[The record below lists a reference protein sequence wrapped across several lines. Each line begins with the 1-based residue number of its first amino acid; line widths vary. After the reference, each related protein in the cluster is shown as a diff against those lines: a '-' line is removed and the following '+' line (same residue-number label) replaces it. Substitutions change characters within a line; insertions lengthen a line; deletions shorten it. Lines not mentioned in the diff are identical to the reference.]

1 MQSIARCVSVGSALA
16 TLVLGVGGAGTAV
29 AGIYA
34 TATLPPPN
42 AVYAVTAGA
51 GCFPFA
57 GVCVT
62 PGVLANIVP
71 TFSAIVPAG
80 QDIVSGA
87 TFTTLLSDLSTGA
100 PIGTVTLSGT
110 FEQLVEG
117 RTTPTEPGDFPTEL
131 LNLDFSGPVLG
142 HTLTVTLDASH
153 SSTGETS
160 VEPVG
165 RNEFRIDS
173 FFDVF
178 VDLSLD
184 TNPPLSTTRGPLTL
198 TLVPE
203 PATIALLV
211 LPLLGLIGLRRRHT

>member
-1 MQSIARCVSVGSALA
+1 MQFIARRVSVGVAFA
-16 TLVLGVGGAGTAV
+16 TLAMGIGGVGTAV
-29 AGIYA
+29 AGIYP

-71 TFSAIVPAG
+71 TSSAIIPTG
-80 QDIVSGA
+80 QDIVSSA
-87 TFTTLLSDLSTGA
+87 TFSTLLSDLSTGA
-100 PIGTVTLSGT
+100 PLGTITLSGT

-117 RTTPTEPGDFPTEL
+117 RTTPTETGDFPTEL

-153 SSTGETS
+153 GSTGMTS
-160 VEPVG
+160 VQPVG
-165 RNEFRIDS
+165 SDEFRIDS

-184 TNPPLSTTRGPLTL
+184 TVPPLSTARGPLTL

-203 PATIALLV
+203 PATIALLA
-211 LPLLGLIGLRRRHT
+211 LPLLGLAGLRRRHT

>member
-1 MQSIARCVSVGSALA
+1 MRPAKHVSAVLAFATVALGS
-16 TLVLGVGGAGTAV
+16 AGTAM
-29 AGIYA
+29 AGIYP

-62 PGVLANIVP
+62 PGVLSDIVP
-71 TFSAIVPAG
+71 TSSTFIPAG
-80 QDIVSGA
+80 QDIVSNA
-87 TFTTLLSDLSTGA
+87 TFSTALSDLVTGA
-100 PIGTVTLSGT
+100 PLGTITLSGI

-117 RTTPTEPGDFPTEL
+117 RTTPEETGDFATEL
-131 LNLDFSGPVLG
+131 LNLDFSGAVLG
-142 HTLTVTLDASH
+142 HTLTVMLDPRH

-160 VEPVG
+160 VQPAG
-165 RNEFRIDS
+165 NNEFKIAS

-178 VDLSLD
+178 VELSLD
-184 TNPPLSTTRGPLTL
+184 TVPPLSTTRGPLTL

-203 PATIALLV
+203 PATLALLG
-211 LPLLGLIGLRRRHT
+211 LPLLGLATLRRRRT

>member
-1 MQSIARCVSVGSALA
+1 MGSISRRVSIGLA
-16 TLVLGVGGAGTAV
+16 FATLGVGSAGTAV
-29 AGIYA
+29 AEIYP

-42 AVYAVTAGA
+42 AIYAVTAGA

-71 TFSAIVPAG
+71 TSSTFIPAG
-80 QDIVSGA
+80 QDIVSNG
-87 TFTTLLSDLSTGA
+87 TFSTALSDLVTGA
-100 PIGTVTLSGT
+100 PLGTITLSGT

-117 RTTPTEPGDFPTEL
+117 RTTPTETGDFPTEL
-131 LNLDFSGPVLG
+131 LDLDFSGPVLG
-142 HTLTVTLDASH
+142 HTLTVRLDASH

-160 VEPVG
+160 VQPAG
-165 RNEFRIDS
+165 SNEFRIDS

>member
-1 MQSIARCVSVGSALA
+1 MQFVARRVSVGLALA
-16 TLVLGVGGAGTAV
+16 TLTLGMVSAGTAV
-29 AGIYA
+29 AGIYPS
-34 TATLPPPN
+34 ATLPPSN

-71 TFSAIVPAG
+71 TSSTIVPAG

-87 TFTTLLSDLSTGA
+87 TFSTSLSDLSTGA
-100 PIGTVTLSGT
+100 PIGTITLNGT

-117 RTTPTEPGDFPTEL
+117 RTTPTETGDFATEL
-131 LNLDFSGPVLG
+131 LDLDFSGPVLG
-142 HTLTVTLDASH
+142 HTLTVMLDASH
-153 SSTGETS
+153 TSAGMTS
-160 VEPVG
+160 VQPVG
-165 RNEFRIDS
+165 SDQFSINS

-184 TNPPLSTTRGPLTL
+184 TSPPLSTTRGPLTL

-211 LPLLGLIGLRRRHT
+211 LPLLGLAGLRRRHT

>member
-1 MQSIARCVSVGSALA
+1 MRTAKHVFAVLAFATVALGSAS
-16 TLVLGVGGAGTAV
+16 TAI
-29 AGIYA
+29 AGIYP

-62 PGVLANIVP
+62 PGALTNIVP
-71 TFSAIVPAG
+71 TSSSFIPAG
-80 QDIVSGA
+80 QDIASTA
-87 TFTTLLSDLSTGA
+87 TFSTSLSDLSTGA
-100 PIGTVTLSGT
+100 PIGTITLSGT

-117 RTTPTEPGDFPTEL
+117 RTTPMETGDFATEL

-142 HTLTVTLDASH
+142 HTLTVTLDPSH
-153 SSTGETS
+153 SSSGATSIVPTG
-160 VEPVG
+160 
-165 RNEFRIDS
+165 NEFMISS

-184 TNPPLSTTRGPLTL
+184 TIPPLSTTRGPLTL

-203 PATIALLV
+203 PATLALV
-211 LPLLGLIGLRRRHT
+211 ALPLLGLAGLRRRRP